1 MNGKNHP
8 FNNPLMVVGS
18 SVGSDSLNF
27 FPHNQRIIGFDSF
40 KRRTRGFT
48 KELVKNAL
56 VLRFFFFFLK
66 ISVSCCALQ
75 AWVTTS
81 LN

>member
-8 FNNPLMVVGS
+8 SNNPLMVVGS

-27 FPHNQRIIGFDSF
+27 FPHNQRIIDFGSF

-48 KELVKNAL
+48 KEPVKK
-56 VLRFFFFFLK
+56 RTD
-66 ISVSCCALQ
+66 S
-75 AWVTTS
+75 
-81 LN
+81 